1 MFINSE
7 DNRHILKV
15 FFCLLLICQAVT
27 CAKAEFSISKLINF
41 QIEKEGR
48 RRAEK
53 SGEEQSREDTGR
65 KQQSK
70 RCRSANDD
78 DDEEVCE
85 IGKEISK
92 RRTRI
97 I

>member
-41 QIEKEGR
+41 QIEKGGR
-48 RRAEK
+48 RREEWK
-53 SGEEQSREDTGR
+53 GEEQRR
-65 KQQSK
+65 HW
-70 RCRSANDD
+70 
-78 DDEEVCE
+78 EEAAEQKV
-85 IGKEISK
+85 
-92 RRTRI
+92 
-97 I
+97 